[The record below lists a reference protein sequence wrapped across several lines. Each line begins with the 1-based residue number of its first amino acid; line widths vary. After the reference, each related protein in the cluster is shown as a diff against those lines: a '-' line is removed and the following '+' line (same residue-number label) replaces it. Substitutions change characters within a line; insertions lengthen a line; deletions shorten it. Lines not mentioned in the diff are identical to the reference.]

1 MICYAGIPSYHSKLS
16 AFLICLPFI
25 WAILATP
32 SSGQSGRPGA
42 PGEAENYLVR
52 ETGNPPVIDG
62 SLDEPA
68 WEQAARIPLGYERY
82 PEPNAEPPVETRFY
96 ITYDEENLYVG
107 FRAFDPAP
115 GEIRA
120 HLMDRD
126 EQQQLNRDDHV
137 GFTIDPFDNGE
148 WGFQFRMNPLGVQAD
163 AVYSDR
169 TGRTRFSWDA
179 IWESAGSFR
188 EDGYEGE
195 VRIPFSSI
203 NVPAAGRQSWRF
215 QAFRIY
221 PRSVRYRMVSH
232 PVDLDNRS
240 LMAQFG
246 RLQGFNDLSGGLNME
261 LNPVLTAKRTD
272 EIADERNNVL
282 EKGPV
287 TFRPGGNIRW
297 GIQPNL
303 NLSATVNP
311 DFSQVEADALQLREN
326 ERFVLSFPEK
336 RPFFLESSEIFDT
349 PFNAVFTRS
358 IVDPDA
364 GLKFTGKSDS
374 HSFGTFVTR
383 DRSSRLL
390 FPANQGSRQAVMDRP
405 GFSEIIRYRNSL
417 SDKASL
423 GLLAEGRQSE
433 NSGYHNFSGGVDGHL
448 QFLNSNTLR
457 FQYLRSSTQ
466 YTKEVAEAYDQP
478 VGAFGGDAL
487 QVNLNHNSRHWQA
500 GAGIETISSGFRN
513 DNGFF
518 PRADARTYRGG
529 LQRILR
535 GRSGGWYSSLRFGP
549 AFEVTTNQAG
559 TVTDQSYSVAAS
571 YSGPLQSQIY
581 TEFNSNMQR
590 FGGREFNGL
599 NTGVL
604 FFRLQPGDFLSRFR
618 LYAAYGEEVDFA
630 NVRKSRELI
639 IHPGLTFNVGRRL
652 NVEVDPNL
660 QRLSWMGETTF
671 TTYLMGT
678 RLVYHFDKRTFIR
691 SIVQYRYVDRNL
703 KQFNDPGAFDSS
715 TEYLFYQLL
724 FSYKINPQSKLFLG
738 YSSGYGGTETRPL
751 TIRNRTAF
759 LKAGYA
765 WVF

>member
-1 MICYAGIPSYHSKLS
+1 MNCFAD
-16 AFLICLPFI
+16 
-25 WAILATP
+25 TP
-32 SSGQSGRPGA
+32 SRPFQSLVLLTCLTIMWTLLSTSSTAQPGRPGG
-42 PGEAENYLVR
+42 PEEAENYLVT

-62 SLDEPA
+62 SVDDPA
-68 WEQAARIPLGYERY
+68 WEQAAPIPLSYERY
-82 PEPNAEPPVETRFY
+82 PQPNAEPPVETRFY

-163 AVYSDR
+163 AIYSDR
-169 TGRTRFSWDA
+169 SGQTRFSWDA

-188 EDGYEGE
+188 EEGYEVE
-195 VRIPFSSI
+195 VRIPLSSI
-203 NVPAAGRQSWRF
+203 NVPADARQSWRF
-215 QAFRIY
+215 QAFRVY

-232 PVDLDNRS
+232 PVDLGNSS

-246 RLQGFNDLSGGLNME
+246 RLKGFNDLAGGLNME
-261 LNPVLTAKRTD
+261 FNPVLTAKRTD
-272 EIADERNNVL
+272 EITEAGNSDL
-282 EKGPV
+282 EKGPL
-287 TFRPGGNIRW
+287 TFRPGGNLRW

-364 GLKFTGKSDS
+364 GLKFTGKSGS
-374 HSFGTFVTR
+374 HSFGTFITR

-390 FPANQGSRQAVMDRP
+390 FPANQGSRQAVLDRP
-405 GFSEIIRYRNSL
+405 GYSEIIRYRNSI

-423 GLLAEGRQSE
+423 GLLAEGRQSA
-433 NSGYHNFSGGVDGHL
+433 NSGYHNYAGGVDGHL
-448 QFLNSNTLR
+448 QFLSSNTLR
-457 FQYLRSSTQ
+457 FQYLRSSTR
-466 YTKEVAEAYDQP
+466 YTREVAEAYGQP
-478 VGAFGGDAL
+478 VDAFGGDAL
-487 QVNLNHNSRHWQA
+487 RVNFNHNSRNWQA
-500 GAGIETISSGFRN
+500 GAAVVTISSGFRN

-518 PRADARTYRGG
+518 PRADLRTYRGG
-529 LQRILR
+529 LQRIFR

-549 AFEVTTNQAG
+549 AFEVATDQAG
-559 TVTDQSYSVAAS
+559 TVTDQSYSLSAT
-571 YSGPLQSQIY
+571 YSGPLQSQIF
-581 TEFNSNMQR
+581 TEFNSSMQR

-604 FFRLQPGDFLSRFR
+604 FFRLRPGDFLSRVR
-618 LYAAYGEEVDFA
+618 VYAAYGEEVDFT

-639 IHPGLTFNVGRRL
+639 IHPGLSFNVGRRL
-652 NVEVDPNL
+652 NVELDPNF
-660 QRLSWMGETTF
+660 QRISWMGKTTF

-678 RLVYHFDKRTFIR
+678 RLVYHFDRRTFIR

-703 KQFNDPGAFDSS
+703 EQFEDPGALDSS
-715 TEYLFYQLL
+715 TESLFYQLL
-724 FSYKINPQSKLFLG
+724 ISYRINPQSKLFLG
-738 YSSGYGGTETRPL
+738 YSSGYGGAENRPL